1 MIVRSYQTTDQESV
15 VRLWRDCGLTQPH
28 NNPLTDIQRKL
39 SVQPE
44 LFLVG
49 LQGEVLIA
57 TVMAG
62 YDGHR
67 GWLNYLAVSPD
78 HQQLGIGKKIVLAAE
93 KELFNLGCPKIN
105 IQVRLSNKGAMEF
118 YRKVGFH
125 IDEVVSMGKRIIEDE
140 QQ

>member
-1 MIVRSYQTTDQESV
+1 MIIRSYQTTDQEAV
-15 VRLWRDCGLTQPH
+15 LRLWRDCGLTQPQ

-49 LQGEVLIA
+49 LLGENLIA

-67 GWLNYLAVSPD
+67 GWLNYLAVSPE
-78 HQQLGIGKKIVLAAE
+78 HRQHGFGSKIVMAAE
-93 KELFNLGCPKIN
+93 KELQNLGCPKIN
-105 IQVRLSNKGAMEF
+105 IQIRLSNKEAMEF
-118 YRKVGFH
+118 YRKIGFH
-125 IDEVVSMGKRIIEDE
+125 IDEVASMGKRIIED
-140 QQ
+140 